1 MQKVLLITYYWP
13 PAGGPGVQRWLNFV
27 KYLRDFDIEPVI
39 FIPKNPHYPI
49 IDASFETEVPK
60 GITIL
65 EQPIIEPYAWASLFS
80 KKETETISSGI
91 IKDQKQQGLL
101 QKSML
106 WVRGNLFIPDARK
119 FWVSPS
125 IKFLLGYLSENNIKT
140 VITTGPPHSLH
151 LIGLGLKEK
160 LDINWI
166 ADFRD
171 PWTTIGYH
179 KQLKLTKASE
189 KKHKKLERE
198 VLCQADHILTTS
210 YTTKKDFE
218 KLTAK
223 PVTVITNGFDGEI
236 GEGNNLDEKFSLAH
250 IGSLLSERNPENL
263 WKALYELTEERNDFC
278 EDFELKLVGKVSE
291 QVLFSIEKNGLSDYL
306 SNIGYVSH
314 NQSIDFQEK
323 SQILLLLEIEKP
335 ELQGIIPG
343 KIFEY
348 LKAKRPILAIGPEEW
363 DATKILKKT
372 KAGVFFN
379 YSEKEEMKKQIL
391 QWYAEFKSGDLTVNS
406 SSAEIKKFSRKNLTA
421 QLSEVIKQYH

>member
-27 KYLRDFDIEPVI
+27 KYLRDFDIEPVV
-39 FIPKNPHYPI
+39 FVPKNPHYPI
-49 IDASFETEVPK
+49 RDASFEVEVPK

-65 EQPIIEPYAWASLFS
+65 KKSIIEPYAWASLFS

-119 FWVSPS
+119 FWVPPS
-125 IKFLLGYLSENNIKT
+125 IKFLSGYLSENNVKT
-140 VITTGPPHSLH
+140 IITTGPPHSLH
-151 LIGLGLKEK
+151 LIGLGLKKK
-160 LDINWI
+160 LNINWI

-171 PWTTIGYH
+171 PWTAIGYH
-179 KQLKLTKASE
+179 KQLKLTNASE

-198 VLCQADHILTTS
+198 VLCKADHILTTS
-210 YTTKKDFE
+210 YITKKDFE
-218 KLTAK
+218 KITAK
-223 PVTVITNGFDGEI
+223 PITVITNGFDGEI
-236 GEGNNLDEKFSLAH
+236 SKENKFDNKFSLAH

-263 WKALYELTEERNDFC
+263 WKALYELTEGRKDFR

-291 QVLFSIEKNGLSDYL
+291 KVLLSIEKYNLSDYL
-306 SNIGYVSH
+306 SNIGYVTHS
-314 NQSIDFQEK
+314 QSIDFQKK
-323 SQILLLLEIEKP
+323 SQILLLLEIDKQEMR
-335 ELQGIIPG
+335 GIIPG

-348 LKAKRPILAIGPEEW
+348 LKAKRPILAIGPEQW

-372 KAGVFFN
+372 KAGKFFN
-379 YSEKEEMKKQIL
+379 YTEKEEIKKQIL
-391 QWYAEFKSGDLTVNS
+391 QWYAEFKNGKLTVNS
-406 SSAEIKKFSRKNLTA
+406 SSAEIEKFKRKNLTS
-421 QLSEVIKQYH
+421 QLSEVIKQYR